1 MLQIVVV
8 VRAAVYAIMS
18 MSHSGTR
25 LWQSAARPIIVVV
38 VNCKLFQI
46 RDNGE

>member
-8 VRAAVYAIMS
+8 VRADVYAIMS
-18 MSHSGTR
+18 MSPSGTR
-25 LWQSAARPIIVVV
+25 LWQSAARRIIVVV